1 MHTNHNK
8 PTKTRKENP
17 MKFRK
22 VFSAIAATAV
32 AISAAAASAAI
43 ASAADDLH
51 PADISSTTITVNAA
65 DKTQLEGHAFTAVKL
80 ANYAS
85 DDAGYVQVTTVKDP
99 QEIYDKVKAAAEEN
113 GYEESVYAFDP
124 IAYIS
129 GVAGLVT
136 PPVDDGQNLGDNTGV
151 SADPWTG
158 AVRAFVN
165 DLTADDTLK
174 NRAAEVAL
182 GNVSGTK
189 ENGFTAELAM
199 PAAGLYLIFDVSDP
213 ATITNPATTMLVGT
227 AIKGAS
233 NRFVDETGTETEQ
246 WPATYMGTVT
256 IKNNPVQVT
265 SKFNFTLINVDEEG
279 LAGGEFVTKNA
290 DGKYLKQEGAQWV
303 PVDSAEEA
311 TKLTSDE
318 NGNVVVEHLPDGTY
332 TVEQTKVPNDYL
344 QSAKVTFTVT
354 ITDGKAA
361 AFDETDAYDPDN
373 DRNAEEEG
381 AEEIADYAVKNY
393 KNISQLPLTGGT
405 GITMYIIAGLSL
417 IGVAFVIQA
426 CARAKRASRA

>member
-1 MHTNHNK
+1 
-8 PTKTRKENP
+8 

-43 ASAADDLH
+43 ASAADDPH

-80 ANYAS
+80 ADYAS
-85 DDAGYVQVTTVKDP
+85 SDAGYVSVTTVNDP
-99 QEIYDKVKAAAEEN
+99 QMIYDKVKAAAEAN
-113 GYEESVYAFDP
+113 GYDESVAAFDP

-129 GVAGLVT
+129 GVAGLAT
-136 PPVDDGQNLGDNTGV
+136 PPVDDDQNLGDNTGV
-151 SADPWTG
+151 SADPWAG
-158 AVRAFVN
+158 AVRTFVN

-174 NRAAEVAL
+174 NLATEVTL

-189 ENGFTAELAM
+189 ETGFTADLAM
-199 PAAGLYLIFDVSDP
+199 PTAGLYLIFDVSDP
-213 ATITNPATTMLVGT
+213 ATVTNPATTMLVGT

-233 NRFVDETGTETEQ
+233 NKFVDETGTETEQ

-265 SKFNFTLINVDEEG
+265 SKFNFTLINVDKEG
-279 LAGGEFVTKNA
+279 LAGGEFVIKNA

-344 QSAKVTFTVT
+344 QSAKVTFEVT

-373 DRNAEEEG
+373 DRNAEEES

-393 KNISQLPLTGGT
+393 RNISQLPLTGGT
-405 GITMYIIAGLSL
+405 GITMYIVMGLSL

-426 CARAKRASRA
+426 CTRAKRASRA

>member
-1 MHTNHNK
+1 
-8 PTKTRKENP
+8 

-43 ASAADDLH
+43 ASAADDPH

-80 ANYAS
+80 ADYAS
-85 DDAGYVQVTTVKDP
+85 SDAGYVSVTTVNDP
-99 QEIYDKVKAAAEEN
+99 QTIYDKVKAAAEAN
-113 GYEESVYAFDP
+113 GYDESVYAFDP

-129 GVAGLVT
+129 GVAGLAT
-136 PPVDDGQNLGDNTGV
+136 PPVDDDQNLGDNTGV
-151 SADPWTG
+151 SADPWAG
-158 AVRAFVN
+158 AVRTFVN

-174 NRAAEVAL
+174 NLATEVAL
-182 GNVSGTK
+182 GNVAGTK
-189 ENGFTAELAM
+189 ETGFTADLAM
-199 PAAGLYLIFDVSDP
+199 PTAGLYLIFDVSDP
-213 ATITNPATTMLVGT
+213 ATVTNPATTMLVGT

-233 NRFVDETGTETEQ
+233 NKFVDETGTETEQ

-279 LAGGEFVTKNA
+279 LAGGEFVIKNA

-332 TVEQTKVPNDYL
+332 TIEQTKVPNDYL
-344 QSAKVTFTVT
+344 QSAKVTFEVT

-393 KNISQLPLTGGT
+393 RNISQLPLTGGT
-405 GITMYIIAGLSL
+405 GITMYIVMGLSL

-426 CARAKRASRA
+426 CTRAKRASRA